1 VTHPS
6 FSVDPAQLQP
16 VADNMRRLRDDLM
29 ETADRH
35 LKPYA
40 RGDDAV
46 FGEYGA
52 AQAWTKLLT
61 LWTEELRCASRTASH
76 WDDRLRVAIEH
87 YRRSDA
93 DSAQRLGNG

>member
-16 VADNMRRLRDDLM
+16 VADNMGKLRDVLTEM
-29 ETADRH
+29 ADRQ

-40 RGDDAV
+40 AGDDAV

-52 AQAWTKLLT
+52 APAWTGLLT
-61 LWTEELRCASRTASH
+61 LWTEELRCASRTANH
-76 WDDRLRVAIEH
+76 WSDVLRLSIER
-87 YRRSDA
+87 YQRSDA